1 MMYKAQI
8 KEMNVVFALKISMEN
23 CNKEI
28 LLNVIKELK
37 IRKESSV
44 KSQVFT
50 NLSELTYIKK
60 INRN

>member
-28 LLNVIKELK
+28 LLNVIKKLK